1 MNSRRKQGFLRA
13 VRVMRDEIP
22 DLDAFP
28 FSIPALRDLV
38 EIDLDPRVTFF
49 IGENGSGK
57 STLVEAIAMVVGFNP
72 EGGSRNFKFSTR
84 SSESELHRYLRPVR
98 GVRRPRDGFFLRAE
112 SYFNVGT
119 EIEKLDE
126 DPFGG
131 PPIVDSI
138 GGVSVHEQSHGESF
152 LSLVKHRF
160 RAAGLYLLDE
170 PEAALSVR
178 GQLSL
183 LRRTYDLVE
192 QGSQFIVSTHSP
204 ILLAF
209 PGATIM
215 ELSGLGVREVDYT
228 ETENYQLTQAFLANP
243 ERFLRHLFQDEE

>member
-1 MNSRRKQGFLRA
+1 MTSRSKHAFLRG

-22 DLDAFP
+22 DPAGFP

-38 EIDLDPRVTFF
+38 EIDFDPRVTFF

-72 EGGSRNFKFSTR
+72 EGGSRNFKFATR

-98 GVRRPRDGFFLRAE
+98 GIRRPKDGFFLRAE

-138 GGVSVHEQSHGESF
+138 GGVSVHEQSHAESF

-160 RAAGLYLLDE
+160 RGAGLYILDE

-183 LRRTYDLVE
+183 LRRMHDLVG

-215 ELSGLGVREVDYT
+215 ELSEAGVRSIEYA
-228 ETENYQLTQAFLANP
+228 ETENYQLTQAFLATP
-243 ERFLRHLFQDEE
+243 ERFLRHLFEDEE

>member
-1 MNSRRKQGFLRA
+1 
-13 VRVMRDEIP
+13 MRDEIP
-22 DLDAFP
+22 DPAAFP

-38 EIDLDPRVTFF
+38 EIDFDPRVTFF

-84 SSESELHRYLRPVR
+84 SSESELHRYLRPAR
-98 GVRRPRDGFFLRAE
+98 GTRRPKDGFFLRAE

-126 DPFGG
+126 EPGFG

-160 RAAGLYLLDE
+160 RGAGLYLLDE

-183 LRRTYDLVE
+183 LRRMHDLVQ

-209 PGATIM
+209 PAATIM
-215 ELSGLGVREVDYT
+215 ELSEAGVREVAYT
-228 ETENYQLTQAFLANP
+228 ETENFQLTQAFLASP
-243 ERFLRHLFQDEE
+243 ERFLRHLFEDEE